1 MTQMGSKIGQLY
13 AYWLGLAQGSVPE
26 RDDFDP
32 GAIRPLLPNLMI
44 VEIEDEPFRILFRLS
59 GTKVDEVTGMN
70 ITGHYLDELM
80 LDQGAAQLEQLHA
93 LYAAC
98 QSQARHFIGAM
109 DWPNKLGAMTRINLG
124 VFPLKVDGVI
134 RQLLVIEE
142 YDEVDADNAPLQW
155 YTPDIV

>member
-1 MTQMGSKIGQLY
+1 MGSKIGQLY
-13 AYWLGLAQGSVPE
+13 AYWLGLAQGGVPE
-26 RDDFDP
+26 RDAFDP

-80 LDQGAAQLEQLHA
+80 LDQGAAQLAQLHA

-109 DWPNKLGAMTRINLG
+109 DWPNQSGAMTRVNLG
-124 VFPLKVDGVI
+124 VFPLKVDGAI

-142 YDEVDADNAPLQW
+142 YDEIAADNAPLQW

>member
-1 MTQMGSKIGQLY
+1 MSQMGAKIGELY

-26 RDDFDP
+26 RDAFDP
-32 GAIRPLLPNLMI
+32 DAVRDLLPNLMI
-44 VEIEDEPFRILFRLS
+44 VELEEDPFRVLFRLS

-70 ITGHYLDELM
+70 ITGHYLDELAM
-80 LDQGAAQLEQLHA
+80 DQGAAQLEQLHA

-98 QSQARHFIGAM
+98 QRQSRHYIGAM
-109 DWPNKLGAMTRINLG
+109 DWPNQLGAVTRVNLG
-124 VFPLKVDGVI
+124 IFPLKVDGIV

-142 YDEVDADNAPLQW
+142 YDEIGAENAPLQW